1 MNIILCI
8 QINSLEASALLVVK
22 KKKEKKGKCAVNDS
36 AQPN

>member
-1 MNIILCI
+1 MNIILYI
-8 QINSLEASALLVVK
+8 QINSLEASCIAGGK